1 MGGRTPFM
9 QGRYL
14 FGAIVPLS
22 VVVAIGLVRVL
33 GRWSP
38 VAVLGAALLMQFDAA
53 RAGLRAWWAEPDASV
68 ARSLDAML
76 RWSPWPVFVTYAVG
90 ISALGCAAITMV
102 GLVRAARAMGDV
114 PHDPADRPPARVG
127 STADAVA

>member
-90 ISALGCAAITMV
+90 FSALGCAAITMV

-114 PHDPADRPPARVG
+114 PHDSADRPPARVG
-127 STADAVA
+127 STADALA